1 MSDARKTVLVV
12 EDDAALR
19 KSLLEFLED
28 EGYRTLH
35 AENGRQA
42 LDLLDR
48 IEPPSLIL
56 LDLMMP
62 VMDGWAFLA
71 AREAAGRQA
80 EVPVVLL
87 SGFSFIRDA
96 PGIADFL
103 SKPIHFE
110 KLRACLD
117 RLCRTRLDADKEEAG
132 R

>member
-1 MSDARKTVLVV
+1 MSDAAKTVLVV

-19 KSLLEFLED
+19 QSLLEFLGD
-28 EGYRTLH
+28 EGYRGLG

-71 AREAAGRQA
+71 AREAAGRQGEA
-80 EVPVVLL
+80 PVVLL

-96 PGIADFL
+96 PG
-103 SKPIHFE
+103 S
-110 KLRACLD
+110 
-117 RLCRTRLDADKEEAG
+117 RTFWQNRSTS
-132 R
+132 RS